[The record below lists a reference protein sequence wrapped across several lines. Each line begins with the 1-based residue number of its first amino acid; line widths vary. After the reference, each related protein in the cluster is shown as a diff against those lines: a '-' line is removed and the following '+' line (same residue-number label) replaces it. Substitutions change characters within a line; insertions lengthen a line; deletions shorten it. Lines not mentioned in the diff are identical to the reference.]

1 VKFRTRLLLISGFT
15 LASAVALVT
24 GAVSVAARRA
34 FERADESRREA
45 LVEQFKS
52 QVDAQGREIVRQV
65 ERVAVS
71 DAMTRV
77 AIETQRHDPDYSA
90 WLNEAQGQAET
101 LSLNFLDLLTPD
113 GSIVSSAH
121 WPARFGYK
129 NDWVSLPADAQE
141 TNAFLTRIPLPEGS
155 AVGLVAVRKTSAGE
169 AFAYVAGGRRLDST
183 FLASM
188 GLAPGMRV
196 QLALGEN
203 GEDKDWPKPL
213 TALVEQVSRTA
224 HPSNATVQW
233 KADPASAEAVYALP
247 LARGSTV
254 FGVLLVGNS
263 LREQVGLERSI
274 LWTGV
279 TVASSGIL
287 LGALLGWWVTE
298 RVTRP
303 VERLADGARS
313 VASGDWSVRVEAS
326 TTDEIGDLARA
337 FNQMTEQLI
346 AQQGRAIQAERV
358 AAWRE
363 LARRLAH
370 ELKNPLFPLQITIE
384 NLQRARESDP
394 AQFDEIFR
402 ESTATLLAELAQ
414 LKTIVGRFSDFA
426 RMPAPV
432 LEPVNVNEV
441 AGGVLKLFE
450 ARLQG
455 AAKLVLKTEFDS
467 TLTLIPADPEQL
479 GRALRNLVLNA
490 MDAMPEGGTLRVSTR
505 GSEDG
510 VRIEVSDSG
519 QGLTAEECDRLFT
532 PYYTT
537 KQHGTGLGLAIVQSV
552 VSDHHGRIAV
562 TSEPGKGATFTID
575 LPLRRPE

>member
-34 FERADESRREA
+34 FERADQSRREA
-45 LVEQFKS
+45 LLEQFRH
-52 QVDAQGREIVRQV
+52 QLDAQGREIAREV
-65 ERVAVS
+65 ERVAAS

-77 AIETQRHDPDYSA
+77 AIESQRREPDYSP
-90 WLNEAQGQAET
+90 WLSEAQNQAEA
-101 LSLNFLDLLTPD
+101 LSLDFLDLLAPD
-113 GSIVSSAH
+113 GEIVSSAH

-129 NDWVSLPADAQE
+129 NDWAAVPADAQE
-141 TNAFLTRIPLPEGS
+141 TGAFLTRIPLPEGN
-155 AVGLVAVRKTSAGE
+155 AVALVAVRKATAGDVN
-169 AFAYVAGGRRLDST
+169 AYVAGGRRLDSS
-183 FLASM
+183 FLSAL

-196 QLALGEN
+196 LLAF
-203 GEDKDWPKPL
+203 GEDRPERL
-213 TALVEQVSRTA
+213 GALVEQVSRTGK
-224 HPSNATVQW
+224 PSNATIQW
-233 KADPASAEAVYALP
+233 TSDPASAEAVYALP
-247 LARGSTV
+247 LARGSNV
-254 FGVLLVGNS
+254 LGVLLVGNS

-279 TVASSGIL
+279 TVAASGIL
-287 LGALLGWWVTE
+287 LGVLLGWWVTE

-313 VASGDWSVRVEAS
+313 VASGDWSVRVEAATS
-326 TTDEIGDLARA
+326 DEIGDLARA

-384 NLQRARESDP
+384 NLQRARASDP
-394 AQFDEIFR
+394 AQFEEVFR

-414 LKTIVGRFSDFA
+414 LKTIIGRFSDFA
-426 RMPAPV
+426 RMPPPV
-432 LEPVNVNEV
+432 LESVNVNEV
-441 AGGVLKLFE
+441 AGGVVKLFAGQFE
-450 ARLQG
+450 RNGSGRIDLS
-455 AAKLVLKTEFDS
+455 TEFDPA
-467 TLTLIPADPEQL
+467 LEPIQADPEQL
-479 GRALRNLVLNA
+479 GRALRNLILNA
-490 MDAMPEGGTLRVSTR
+490 MDAMPDGGTLRVSTR

-519 QGLTAEECDRLFT
+519 QGLTAEECERLFT

-552 VSDHHGRIAV
+552 VSDHRGRIAV
-562 TSEPGKGATFTID
+562 TSEPGRGTAFIVD

>member
-45 LVEQFKS
+45 LIEQFKN
-52 QVDAQGREIVRQV
+52 QVDAQGAEVARLV
-65 ERVAVS
+65 ERVVAS

-77 AIETQRHDPDYSA
+77 AIETQRREPDYAA
-90 WLNEAQGQAET
+90 WLNEAQSQAET
-101 LSLNFLDLLTPD
+101 LSLNFLDLLTSD
-113 GSIVSSAH
+113 GAIVSSAH

-155 AVGLVAVRKTSAGE
+155 AVGLVAVRKATVGDAL
-169 AFAYVAGGRRLDST
+169 AYVAGGRRLDSS
-183 FLASM
+183 FLASL
-188 GLAPGMRV
+188 GRAPGMRV
-196 QLALGEN
+196 QLALGEK

-213 TALVEQVSRTA
+213 GVLVDQVSRTA
-224 HPSNATVQW
+224 HASNAIVQW
-233 KADPASAEAVYALP
+233 TADPASAEAVYALP
-247 LARGSTV
+247 LARGSIV
-254 FGVLLVGNS
+254 FGVLLVSNS

-279 TVASSGIL
+279 TVAVSGIL
-287 LGALLGWWVTE
+287 LGVLLGWWVTE

-303 VERLADGARS
+303 VEKLAAGARS
-313 VASGDWSVRVEAS
+313 IASGDWSVRVEP
-326 TTDEIGDLARA
+326 TTADEIGDLARA

-346 AQQGRAIQAERV
+346 AQQERAIQAERV

-394 AQFDEIFR
+394 AQFDEVFR
-402 ESTATLLAELAQ
+402 ESTTTLLAELAQ

-426 RMPAPV
+426 RMPPPV

-441 AGGVLKLFE
+441 AGGVIKLFD
-450 ARLQG
+450 ARLREAG
-455 AAKLVLKTEFDS
+455 KLVLKTEFDS
-467 TLTLIPADPEQL
+467 NLTAIPADPEQL

-490 MDAMPEGGTLRVSTR
+490 MDAMPEGGTLRLSTHA
-505 GSEDG
+505 SENG

-519 QGLTAEECDRLFT
+519 QGLTAEECERLFT

-562 TSEPGKGATFTID
+562 TSEPGRGATFIID